1 MRKGERMRVSVVIPV
16 LNEAAGIARTL
27 MQLRQAGVWQS
38 IVVDGGSDDDTVS
51 LARLYADVVMSSPR
65 GRARQMNA
73 GGHVA
78 EGEVLLFLHADTDLP
93 QGCLQLLTDALND
106 PQVVGGRFDVRLDAE
121 GWPFRMIE
129 TLMNVRSRM
138 TKISTGDQAIF
149 VRHAVFQKMGGY
161 PELELMED
169 VEFSRRLKREGRIAC
184 LRERVTTS
192 ARRWQRDG
200 VARTIVKMWMLRLCH
215 FLRVSPAR
223 LRVHYADTR

>member
-1 MRKGERMRVSVVIPV
+1 MRVSVVIPV
-16 LNEAAGIARTL
+16 LNEAEGIARTL

-38 IVVDGGSDDDTVS
+38 IIVDGGSEDDTVS
-51 LARLYADVVMSSPR
+51 LARLHADVVLPSPR

-73 GGHVA
+73 GAHVA

-93 QGCLQLLTDALND
+93 HGFLRLLTDILTDAR
-106 PQVVGGRFDVRLDAE
+106 VVGGRFDVRLDAE

-129 TLMNVRSRM
+129 TLMNGRSRL

-149 VRHAVFQKMGGY
+149 VRRAVFQKIGGY

-169 VEFSRRLKREGRIAC
+169 IEFSRRLKREGRIAC

-200 VARTIVKMWMLRLCH
+200 IARTIVKMWMLRLCH
-215 FLRVSPAR
+215 FCGVSTAR
-223 LRVHYADTR
+223 LRTHYADTR

>member
-1 MRKGERMRVSVVIPV
+1 MRVSVVIPV
-16 LNEAAGIARTL
+16 LNEADGITQML

-38 IVVDGGSDDDTVS
+38 IVVDGGSSDDTAS
-51 LARLYADVVMSSPR
+51 LARLYADEIMTSPR

-73 GGHVA
+73 GAHVA
-78 EGEVLLFLHADTDLP
+78 DGEVLLFLHADTDLP
-93 QGCLQLLTDALND
+93 RGFLRLISDALSD
-106 PQVVGGRFDVRLDAE
+106 LKVVGGRFDVRLDAE
-121 GWPFRMIE
+121 GWSFRMIE

-149 VRHAVFQKMGGY
+149 VRRAVFQKMGGY

-169 VEFSRRLKREGRIAC
+169 IEFSRRLKWEGRIAC

-200 VARTIVKMWMLRLCH
+200 VARTIVKMWTLRLCH
-215 FLRVSPAR
+215 FFGVSTAR
-223 LRVHYADTR
+223 LRTYYADTR